1 MQHTSTHIHILHTH
15 KHTPQGCSGITQP
28 TQHTA
33 YKAIWSQQINQI
45 TTIFIPYVH
54 AVHSK
59 DDEIGD
65 TCILKGILNTTIEVD
80 QYNYIG
86 TTTIRGTSYTR

>member
-1 MQHTSTHIHILHTH
+1 MVSHN
-15 KHTPQGCSGITQP
+15 QP

-45 TTIFIPYVH
+45 TTIFIPYVY

-80 QYNYIG
+80 QYNYVE
-86 TTTIRGTSYTR
+86 TTTIRITSYTR